1 MNPCRFCGGKGMM
14 SISEERD
21 VFNKITIY
29 GHQTK
34 DLLEIIEYAF
44 QHGYKTNE
52 MKQVNEVIGM
62 S

>member
-1 MNPCRFCGGKGMM
+1 MM